1 MSIIIRKFGYIL
13 ILQIMAKYKYCKDC
27 GKEINSSQS
36 KCCGYCIDI
45 RLYGSKEKA
54 REVSKKNFELIGIK
68 AT

>member
-1 MSIIIRKFGYIL
+1 
-13 ILQIMAKYKYCKDC
+13 MAKYKYCKDC